1 VVGCRHSTMN
11 DLLLIIHILAAAAWI
26 GGGLLNGFVAPR
38 IARSG
43 IDGASLA
50 WARVAA
56 QAGTLFFNPAGILT
70 ALSGIGLVIVS
81 DVYDWSDTFVS
92 IGLAVVIAAALI
104 AAFVHRPGGE
114 RIIAAL
120 ESGDQVAAA
129 ADGKRAAIWG
139 VVTIVLLIVAVVVM
153 VLKPA

>member
-1 VVGCRHSTMN
+1 MN

-26 GGGLLNGFVAPR
+26 GGGLLNGFVGPR

-56 QAGTLFFNPAGILT
+56 QAATRFFNPAGLLT

-81 DVYDWSDTFVS
+81 EAYDWSDTFIS
-92 IGLAVVIAAALI
+92 IGLGIVLAAGLI
-104 AAFVHRPGGE
+104 GAIVHRPVGE
-114 RIIAAL
+114 RIISAL
-120 ESGDQVAAA
+120 ESGDRAAAA

-139 VVTIVLLIVAVVVM
+139 AVTIVLLIVAVVVM
-153 VLKPA
+153 VLKTGAT